1 MNIVVWTASLASAV
15 TNGPQYI
22 SVSYTELVVDPCSF
36 LQPSTALLVV
46 NVQKHQILFSLYFC
60 KAGFD
65 WSDIVFKKEAEYY

>member
-1 MNIVVWTASLASAV
+1 MNIVAWIASSASAA

-22 SVSYTELVVDPCSF
+22 SVSYIDVVVDPCSF

-46 NVQKHQILFSLYFC
+46 NVQKYQILFSLYFC

-65 WSDIVFKKEAEYY
+65 WSDIVFEKEAESY